1 MSGGVF
7 SAETLRNNE
16 SKFHILQ
23 ISRLKLFTQI
33 TLSIIAFTLHDI
45 NMSLLLLF
53 LIKENIFFFDR
64 KLSVRLWKIE
74 NVYVQNYFNYIIT
87 ISFYRLT
94 NH

>member
-33 TLSIIAFTLHDI
+33 TLSIIAFALHDI
-45 NMSLLLLF
+45 DMSMLLLF
-53 LIKENIFFFDR
+53 LIEENIFFSDR
-64 KLSVRLWKIE
+64 KLSVRLWKFE
-74 NVYVQNYFNYIIT
+74 NAYVQNYFNYIIT
-87 ISFYRLT
+87 ISFYRPT

>member
-7 SAETLRNNE
+7 SAKTLKNNE

-33 TLSIIAFTLHDI
+33 TLSIIAFALPDVD
-45 NMSLLLLF
+45 MSMVLLF
-53 LIKENIFFFDR
+53 LIEENNNFRYKAIC
-64 KLSVRLWKIE
+64 SIVE
-74 NVYVQNYFNYIIT
+74 NVYVQNHFNYIIT
-87 ISFYRLT
+87 ISFYRST

>member
-7 SAETLRNNE
+7 SAKTLKNNE

-33 TLSIIAFTLHDI
+33 IPDIDMSIV
-45 NMSLLLLF
+45 LLF
-53 LIKENIFFFDR
+53 LIEENNNFR
-64 KLSVRLWKIE
+64 YKLSVRLRKIE
-74 NVYVQNYFNYIIT
+74 NVYVQNHFNYIIT
-87 ISFYRLT
+87 ISFYRST